1 MNIFAEF
8 QAQVGAAVVAL
19 QDEGKLPPGLDLSKL
34 AAEPPRDVSHGDV
47 ATNVAMV
54 LAKPAGINPRA
65 VAEMVV
71 SKLALAPD
79 VDALS
84 IAGPGFI
91 NAKLKKFPPAVI
103 NKTASAGSIDSSL
116 FIW

>member
-8 QAQVGAAVVAL
+8 QAHVGAAVVAL

-71 SKLALAPD
+71 SKFD
-79 VDALS
+79 FCKNS
-84 IAGPGFI
+84 
-91 NAKLKKFPPAVI
+91 NA
-103 NKTASAGSIDSSL
+103 TSRD
-116 FIW
+116 